1 MSEEKG
7 EFPGITFSSTDG
19 KFKFESAEWNS
30 TTIGNKDDWVI
41 GFYTSLAGPFT
52 NKLYGGEYV
61 QYYPG
66 FKIDI
71 GGVKKKYEA
80 SWLGFSLER
89 FKCSAQDTEVV
100 DNRVSVSQE
109 SVHSSAQSVES
120 VVNHL
125 DNVAV
130 RVNKSGVVMRSNNL
144 NLAQDGIRQRSSS
157 MFVAR
162 SGLSNVSAEAE
173 VRQRQSSVES
183 GGIRLVGRR
192 LTMYN

>member
-89 FKCSAQDTEVV
+89 FKCSARDTEVV
-100 DNRVSVSQE
+100 GNRMSASQE
-109 SVHSSAQSVES
+109 SVRSSVQSVAS
-120 VVNHL
+120 VANLL

-130 RVNKSGVVMRSNNL
+130 RVNKSGVVMQGNDL
-144 NLAQDGIRQRSSS
+144 NIVRDGIRQRSSS
-157 MFVAR
+157 MCVTH
-162 SGLSNVSAEAE
+162 SEISNVSVDAD